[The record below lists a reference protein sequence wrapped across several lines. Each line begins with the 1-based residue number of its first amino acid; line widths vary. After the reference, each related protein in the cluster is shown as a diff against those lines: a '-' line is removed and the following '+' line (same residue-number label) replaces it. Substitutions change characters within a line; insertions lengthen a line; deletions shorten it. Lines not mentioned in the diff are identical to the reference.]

1 MNQIRL
7 SELLPGK
14 TFHWLEFFVRNIPNT
29 RWNYA
34 YFLIPLFA
42 VYSQGHPAISIDAD
56 ITEIEG

>member
-1 MNQIRL
+1 L

-14 TFHWLEFFVRNIPNT
+14 TFHWLEFCVRNIPNI
-29 RWNYA
+29 RWNYV

-56 ITEIEG
+56 ITEIKV